1 MKKLQNEM
9 KRTFSKEEVQMAKKC
24 MKKCLTFSAIK
35 EMQIKTALRFTS
47 FLLEWLSSRT
57 TKTNVGEDLGEKE
70 TSYTVGGM

>member
-1 MKKLQNEM
+1 
-9 KRTFSKEEVQMAKKC
+9 